1 MQMDRTKIGVLV
13 GTGMGGLTAF
23 STGVEALIQKV
34 YKKST
39 PFFIPYYITNMGS
52 ALLALSTSYPIE
64 FG

>member
-52 ALLALSTSYPIE
+52 ALLALGTSYPIE